1 MFSEYLEE
9 IRRTRSPNTY
19 ENYCNALKKFKT
31 GSKEEIIDFI
41 ADDSI
46 AGTSKKMYL
55 TVLKSAL
62 DYYGALTK
70 DKARIIKGYRC
81 NNPIEPCPTDEE
93 VEKIWGVLKR
103 PRDKLIFALMAYNG
117 LRISE
122 VANLHLG
129 DILSGNKIL
138 LRNTKG
144 KQDAVVPII
153 HDRVRESLNEYLDTR
168 KYDLDE
174 LFVTQQRSAMTL
186 EGMKFMVRKVCR
198 ECGLP
203 YHPHSFRR
211 YFANT
216 LSKHGVELQ
225 YIQTAM
231 RHKNPGTTMRY
242 LNIDQDDVAA
252 IMKRIYKEEAH
263 DEH

>member
-1 MFSEYLEE
+1 MFKEYLEE

-31 GSKEEIIDFI
+31 GSKEEIIEFI

-46 AGTSKKMYL
+46 KGTSKKMYL
-55 TVLKSAL
+55 TVLRGAL
-62 DYYGALTK
+62 DYEGRLTK
-70 DKARIIKGYRC
+70 DIARIIRSFRC
-81 NNPIEPCPTDEE
+81 NQPIEPCPTDDE
-93 VEKIWGVLKR
+93 VEEIWGTLKR

-117 LRISE
+117 LRVSE

-129 DILSGNKIL
+129 DILAGNKIL
-138 LRNTKG
+138 LRDTKG
-144 KQDAVVPII
+144 KQDAIVPII
-153 HDRVRESLNEYLDTR
+153 HERVLSSLDEYLDSR
-168 KYDLDE
+168 RYNLDE
-174 LFVTQQRSAMTL
+174 LFVTQQKAPMTL
-186 EGMKFMVRKVCR
+186 EGMKRMVSEICRK
-198 ECGLP
+198 CGLP

-231 RHKNPGTTMRY
+231 RHRSPGTTMRY
-242 LNIDQDDVAA
+242 LNINQDDVAA
-252 IMKRIYKEEAH
+252 IMKRIYKEEK
-263 DEH
+263 

>member
-1 MFSEYLEE
+1 MFKEYLEE

-31 GSKEEIIDFI
+31 GSKEEIIEFI

-62 DYYGALTK
+62 DYYGELSR

-144 KQDAVVPII
+144 KRDAVVPII
-153 HDRVRESLNEYLDTR
+153 HDRVRESLDEYLDTR

-174 LFVTQQRSAMTL
+174 LFVTQQRAAMTL
-186 EGMKFMVRKVCR
+186 EGMKFMVSKVCR
-198 ECGLP
+198 KCGLP

-252 IMKRIYKEEAH
+252 IMKRIYKEEK
-263 DEH
+263 